1 VNRRR
6 SIPASREERPARSV
20 TRTATGAAVGMV
32 MVAAICLVI
41 SAAQAGGSRATP
53 ALALVIPVVLAGLIG
68 GRPAALFSA
77 VAAGTALN
85 LVFIPPKGTLKIRSV
100 DDVVAFAVFVT
111 VALVVGTLV
120 AFETERRRNAE
131 RRTAEVEQLHRR
143 FQEMVVER
151 ERLLEE
157 SQQLALLSQAD
168 AQRRAMLRS
177 VSHDLRTPLAA
188 IRAATSDMRSDATYD
203 EETRRELLDIV
214 GEEAERLDRLVDNLL
229 SMAKIEAG
237 VLCPD
242 RQAVGIDEL
251 INHRVRRL
259 THLFP
264 QHIAT
269 DGVSAGLPPVDADY
283 SQIDQVVTN
292 LLENASRHSPA
303 TATIEVSAFARGQY
317 VDVRVADRGPGVD
330 LDRAHE
336 LFEPFRRGPGSDSS
350 GIGLAICRALVEA
363 HGGSIAVRNRDGGG
377 AVFEFSL
384 PAYG

>member
-1 VNRRR
+1 MSHRAAAVGTWTKPGR
-6 SIPASREERPARSV
+6 
-20 TRTATGAAVGMV
+20 RTATGAAIGVLMVVGV
-32 MVAAICLVI
+32 SGVV
-41 SAAQAGGSRATP
+41 SATRAGGTRATP

-68 GRPAALFSA
+68 GRPAALVSA
-77 VAAGTALN
+77 LAAGIALN
-85 LVFIPPKGTLKIRSV
+85 LVFIPPKGTLKIRSI
-100 DDVVAFAVFVT
+100 DDLVALGVFVM

-120 AFETERRRNAE
+120 AFETERRRSAE
-131 RRTAEVEQLHRR
+131 RRTAEVEELHRR
-143 FQEMVVER
+143 FQEVVAER

-168 AQRRAMLRS
+168 TQRRAMLRS

-203 EETRRELLDIV
+203 EETRRELLDVV

-229 SMAKIEAG
+229 SMSKIEAG

-242 RQAVGIDEL
+242 RQAVPIDEL
-251 INHRVRRL
+251 ISHRVRRL

-264 QHIAT
+264 QAIDT
-269 DGVSAGLPPVDADY
+269 QGVSAGLPLVDADY

-292 LLENASRHSPA
+292 LLENASRHSPPGA
-303 TATIEVSAFARGQY
+303 AIEISACAREHS
-317 VDVRVADRGPGVD
+317 VHVCVADRGPGVD
-330 LDRAHE
+330 LAHAEE

-363 HGGSIAVRNRDGGG
+363 HGGSIGVRSRDGGG

-384 PAYG
+384 PVYA